1 VDRKKIDSTSNL
13 KKSKSNKPPDD
24 VIIVL
29 DTTTQESDIA
39 ELVMLGFTPEQARE
53 ALLAYPDNKNAAV
66 NYLISKYSAISE

>member
-1 VDRKKIDSTSNL
+1 
-13 KKSKSNKPPDD
+13 
-24 VIIVL
+24 VIIIP

-66 NYLISKYSAISE
+66 NYLISKNTAISE